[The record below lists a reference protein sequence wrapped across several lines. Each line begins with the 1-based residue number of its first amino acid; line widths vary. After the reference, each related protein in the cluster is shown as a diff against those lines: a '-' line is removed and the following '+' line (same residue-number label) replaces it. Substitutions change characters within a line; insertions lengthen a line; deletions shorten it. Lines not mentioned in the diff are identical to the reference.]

1 MNVTEW
7 LLTWFYN
14 TPKNKNL
21 VMFADRKDAALQLAQ
36 ALDHYKGKNALVLGI
51 PRGGAETAYY
61 VAQYLQAEFSLL
73 ISRKLGHPMNP
84 EYAIGAIAEDGSI
97 YISPYAKGDVS
108 DETIH
113 MVEEE
118 QKKEIERRIKILRK
132 GKALPELTGRTVIL
146 TDDGIATGA
155 TVFAA
160 IEMCKKRHA
169 GKIVVAAPV
178 SGPDAEEQFRNKA
191 DEVVIL
197 EKPEFYHAVS
207 QVYETFNQLSDEE
220 AIEFLER
227 GEKEREKRQQDSI

>member
-1 MNVTEW
+1 
-7 LLTWFYN
+7 
-14 TPKNKNL
+14 
-21 VMFADRKDAALQLAQ
+21 MFADRKDAALQLAQ
-36 ALDHYKGKNALVLGI
+36 SLEHYKGKNALVLGI

-61 VAQYLQAEFSLL
+61 VARYLDAEFSLL

-108 DETIH
+108 EDTIH
-113 MVEEE
+113 SIEAE
-118 QKKEIERRIKILRK
+118 QKQEIDRRIKILRK
-132 GKALPELTGRTVIL
+132 GKPLPELKGRTVIL

-160 IEMCKKRHA
+160 IEMCKKMHA

-178 SGPDAEEQFRNKA
+178 SGPDVEEQFRNKA

-197 EKPEFYHAVS
+197 EKPDFYHAVS

-220 AIEFLER
+220 AIDFLER
-227 GEKEREKRQQDSI
+227 GEKEREIRLHDSKK